1 MSVLCGLFF
10 CLASSTAISDYYKGI
25 LWEVSNDSSE
35 PSYVFGTFHSDD
47 DAILDLP
54 DKVRK
59 ALYFS
64 SVLVME
70 MSMNPESVAV
80 MQQAA
85 TLPDERSLKSL
96 INDNLIYSEVVSSMA
111 LRGSPRTLTNRMKPW
126 AIYMS
131 LNAPERNTGMFQD
144 LLLQVMASVQNK
156 PVFSL
161 EEAHEQVAVY
171 DDLSIAEQIEL
182 LETLLVDVNDKDR
195 EYEMIKKHYLER
207 DLEKLADAASTENL
221 LVTRPLRHKVKKRL
235 VDDRNITMTSRML
248 PYLERGDAFIAVGA
262 LHLPGKKGVLSRLS
276 DNGYNVKP
284 IY

>member
-1 MSVLCGLFF
+1 MSLLCGLVFS
-10 CLASSTAISDYYKGI
+10 LVSSSAISDYYKGV
-25 LWEVSNDSSE
+25 LWQISNDASE

-54 DKVRK
+54 EKVRK

-64 SVLVME
+64 SVLVLE
-70 MSMNPESVAV
+70 MSMNPESVGV

-96 INDNLIYSEVVSSMA
+96 IDDNLIYSEVVSSMA
-111 LRGSPRTLTNRMKPW
+111 LRGSPRALTNRMKPW

-131 LNAPERNTGMFQD
+131 LNAPEKKTGMFQD

-156 PVFSL
+156 PVVSL
-161 EEAHEQVAVY
+161 EKAHEQVAVY
-171 DDLSIAEQIEL
+171 DGLTVSEQVEL
-182 LETLLVDVNDKDR
+182 LETLLVDINDKDR
-195 EYEMIKKHYLER
+195 EYELIKQHYLER
-207 DLEKLADAASTENL
+207 NLDKLAEAASTDNL
-221 LVTRPLRHKVKKRL
+221 LVTRPLRHKVQRRL

-262 LHLPGKKGVLSRLS
+262 LHLPGEKGVLRRLS

-284 IY
+284 VY